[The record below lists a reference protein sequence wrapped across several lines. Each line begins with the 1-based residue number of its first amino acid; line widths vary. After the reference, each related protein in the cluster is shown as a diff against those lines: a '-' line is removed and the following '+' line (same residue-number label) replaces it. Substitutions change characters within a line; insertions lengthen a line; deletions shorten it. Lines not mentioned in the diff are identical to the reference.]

1 MQGEYIKMEI
11 SSPLGNKTIDAP
23 EMKRFAVPDE
33 TETHQMGVE
42 EVMAMRRQKMAEMS
56 SVGDAARKR
65 IEILVGIGRAVKT
78 VSVGETTYSMRTL
91 KGKEMKYLAQKTSEA
106 AKSNVISSI
115 YDGRSLALSM
125 AIYAIDGIDVDIV
138 LDCVGLPE
146 RLAAR
151 MAFYD
156 DMDDALLSHLY
167 SNWEILIKENN
178 DKYAIKN
185 DEDAKEVLA
194 SVKKSG

>member
-1 MQGEYIKMEI
+1 MEI

-33 TETHQMGVE
+33 TETPQMGVE

-167 SNWEILIKENN
+167 SHWEILIKENN

>member
-167 SNWEILIKENN
+167 SHWEILIKENN